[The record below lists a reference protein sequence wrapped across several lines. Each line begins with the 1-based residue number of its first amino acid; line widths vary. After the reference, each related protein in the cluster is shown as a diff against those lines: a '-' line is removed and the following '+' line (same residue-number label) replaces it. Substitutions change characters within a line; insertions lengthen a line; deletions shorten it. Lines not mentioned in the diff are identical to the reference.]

1 MSSPERRDLAL
12 GRGMAIKKG
21 GSCHGMAKSFSGA
34 GGRMMSTRSPLLGTS
49 AIVTGAGSGLGK
61 VMATALAEAGASV
74 LLVDQDEAALD
85 TVASSLGDN
94 VVSTRADVTVT
105 ADMDGVVGLCR
116 DRFGHV
122 DVVVC
127 NAGIGMSSIRTD
139 YHTNPINFWELD
151 PEVVRRFLDVNT
163 LGAFRLARAAVP
175 SMQEQ
180 GWGRIVSVT
189 TSLSTMIRK
198 GNCPYGPSK
207 AAHEAL
213 AAIMAEDLQ
222 GSGVAVNV
230 LVPGGAAD
238 TPLVPGSA
246 RSALIK
252 PSVMGPPVVWLASR
266 ESDGISG
273 RRFAANKWD
282 NSLPAGE
289 AARLCSAPIA
299 WGTEDQR

>member
-1 MSSPERRDLAL
+1 
-12 GRGMAIKKG
+12 
-21 GSCHGMAKSFSGA
+21 MAKSFSGR
-34 GGRMMSTRSPLLGTS
+34 GGQMMSPLLSLFGTS
-49 AIVTGAGSGLGK
+49 AIVTGAGSGLGQ

-74 LLVDQDEAALD
+74 LLVDQNKAALD
-85 TVASSLGDN
+85 AVASALGEN
-94 VVSTRADVTVT
+94 VAAAQADVTLT
-105 ADMDGVVGLCR
+105 ADMDGVVDLCR

-127 NAGIGMSSIRTD
+127 NAGIGMSSIRSD

-175 SMQEQ
+175 RMQEQ

-238 TPLVPGSA
+238 TPLVPGPA
-246 RSALIK
+246 RSALIN

-273 RRFAANKWD
+273 RRFTANKWD
-282 NSLPAGE
+282 SSLPTGE

-299 WGTEDQR
+299 WSTEHQQ